1 MILKS
6 TYILKL
12 TTHVETRL
20 TKGVTK
26 NQIYPQVN
34 NTPVTEVFTA
44 LLIDHSS
51 KKDPPVEKN
60 SAAIWKSQDSDSFK
74 ISLRYFSEIFKRAT
88 FKSACEKNSVVESV
102 FSKTAVTDSRPATL
116 FKASFQ

>member
-26 NQIYPQVN
+26 NQIHPQVN

-51 KKDPPVEKN
+51 KKDSTGIDSPVEKN
-60 SAAIWKSQDSDSFK
+60 SAAIWKSRDSDSFK
-74 ISLRYFSEIFKRAT
+74 ISLRYFSEILKRAT
-88 FKSACEKNSVVESV
+88 FKSACE
-102 FSKTAVTDSRPATL
+102 
-116 FKASFQ
+116 